1 MDSRPLSSPSAIT
14 FATPLF
20 PGAMVGGLLFESTMP
35 NALSVETRKVEALIP
50 YARNPRTHSDAQ
62 IAQLA
67 ASIVEFGW
75 TNPILVDGD
84 NGVIAGH
91 GRLLAARKLGM
102 TEVPV
107 IELAHLTP
115 AQKRA
120 LVIADNRLA
129 LDAGW
134 DEAMLVLELAELA
147 DIGFELDLTGFSAN
161 EIERLLDAVETFEA
175 TNAAD
180 GADGADGADAQ
191 TDSNED
197 ENDEGAGDNDSTP
210 PVDPVS
216 RVGDVWLIGKH
227 RLICGDAA
235 DPAVI
240 AALMRGET
248 ADLCITSPPYGQ
260 QRDYA
265 SGGIGDWD
273 TLMRGVFVAARAA
286 LHDDAQLLVNLGLVH
301 DDNEVQTYWDGWT
314 TWMRAQGWRRF
325 GWYVWDQGPGLPG
338 DWRGRLAPS
347 FEFVFHFNRSNR
359 KPNKIVPC
367 KFAGQD
373 IHLRADGSSTAL
385 RGKDGGA
392 LNWAHA
398 NQPTQDMRIPDSV
411 IRVMRHKGKLGGGID
426 HPAVFPIALPQFVIE
441 TYTDAGEL
449 VYEPFGGSGTTLLAC
464 ERTGRICRA
473 VEIATEYVDVAIK
486 RVRQQIPSLPIT
498 LEATGQSFDAVA
510 AERRNTARA
519 AA

>member
-1 MDSRPLSSPSAIT
+1 
-14 FATPLF
+14 
-20 PGAMVGGLLFESTMP
+20 MP
-35 NALSVETRKVEALIP
+35 NALTVETRRVEALIP

-107 IELAHLTP
+107 IELAHLSS

-161 EIERLLDAVETFEA
+161 EIERLLDAVET
-175 TNAAD
+175 TGPSNASGAPDAD
-180 GADGADGADAQ
+180 
-191 TDSNED
+191 TDED
-197 ENDEGAGDNDSTP
+197 EAEDNDSTP
-210 PVDPVS
+210 RADAVT
-216 RVGDVWLIGKH
+216 RIGDVWIVGKH

-235 DPAVI
+235 DLAIV
-240 AALMRGET
+240 AMLMRGET
-248 ADLCITSPPYGQ
+248 AHLCITSPPYGQ

-273 TLMRGVFVAARAA
+273 ALMRGVFGAARAA

-301 DDNEVQTYWDGWT
+301 DDNEVQTYWDSWV
-314 TWMRAQGWRRF
+314 TWMRVQGWRRF

-347 FEFVFHFNRSNR
+347 FEFVFHFNRNNR

-392 LNWAHA
+392 LEWAHA
-398 NQPTQDMRIPDSV
+398 NQSTQDMRIPDSV
-411 IRVMRHKGKLGGGID
+411 IRVMRHKGKLGRGID

-441 TYTDAGEL
+441 TYSNAGEL
-449 VYEPFGGSGTTLLAC
+449 VYEPFGGSGTTLIAC

-473 VEIATEYVDVAIK
+473 VEIAAEYVDVAIE
-486 RVRQQIPSLPIT
+486 RVRQQLPGLPIT
-498 LEATGQSFDAVA
+498 LEATGQSFDVVA
-510 AERRNTARA
+510 AERRNDTQA